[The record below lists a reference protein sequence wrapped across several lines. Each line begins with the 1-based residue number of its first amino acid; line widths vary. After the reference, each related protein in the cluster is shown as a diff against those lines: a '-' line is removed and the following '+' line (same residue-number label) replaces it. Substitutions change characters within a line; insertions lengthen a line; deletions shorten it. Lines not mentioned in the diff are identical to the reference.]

1 MGPGLVLK
9 IVAVL
14 GALAVG
20 LGAFGAH
27 GLKGR
32 VEAGTLDPLLLEAFK
47 TGVQYHFYHTLAL
60 LAVGCAG
67 TGLLSG
73 RCATIAVAAWMVG
86 IVLFSGSLYLMT
98 FTGARWLGAVTPL
111 GGVAFI
117 VGWVALFIAAY
128 PKQSS

>member
-1 MGPGLVLK
+1 MNALIALRLAG
-9 IVAVL
+9 IL

-32 VEAGTLDPLLLEAFK
+32 VEQGLLDPTLLEAFK
-47 TGVQYHFYHTLAL
+47 TGVQYHFYHVLAILAL
-60 LAVGCAG
+60 AVAGDTVWASRWAGAAVLAWAVGV
-67 TGLLSG
+67 L
-73 RCATIAVAAWMVG
+73 
-86 IVLFSGSLYLMT
+86 LFSGSLYAMT

-117 VGWVALFIAAY
+117 LGWVFVLLAARR
-128 PKQSS
+128 